1 MIYFSLIEYIYEPW
15 MTGAWFVPSQFEHE
29 MKTNHKSRSNGFR
42 IDRSSVV
49 EDRCVKYIQQQQ
61 QKRFFFVFSFPKII
75 HILLLLFYFC
85 SFGSFFFFCFFFYI
99 SLIVCITQNTMSI
112 AIQITRE
119 STTIIQKQHAKLIT
133 SFFSRS
139 KIP

>member
-1 MIYFSLIEYIYEPW
+1 MNHEWPVRDLFLHNLNTKWRRITNQDPMDSELIGLQLLKTDALNTFNNNNKKDFFLSLV
-15 MTGAWFVPSQFEHE
+15 FQ
-29 MKTNHKSRSNGFR
+29 KSF
-42 IDRSSVV
+42 I
-49 EDRCVKYIQQQQ
+49 
-61 QKRFFFVFSFPKII
+61 
-75 HILLLLFYFC
+75 
-85 SFGSFFFFCFFFYI
+85 FFFFYFIFVLLVHFSFSVFFFYI